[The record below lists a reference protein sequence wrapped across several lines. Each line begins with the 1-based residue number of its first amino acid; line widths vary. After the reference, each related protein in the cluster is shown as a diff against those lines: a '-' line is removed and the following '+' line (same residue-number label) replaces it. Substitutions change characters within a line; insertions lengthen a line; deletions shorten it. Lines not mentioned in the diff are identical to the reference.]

1 MELLVRSKFSVSLLA
16 ILLLTSCSSD
26 PYANAG
32 KCESPG
38 ESKVVDER
46 VAVCTGIEGKSKWYF
61 EGKYFD
67 DTLLLAKVKYAK
79 APLTDSLKEIIFKE
93 NLTVEDYAEVFD
105 IYKISIEELAKF
117 AQNEPRWDGLLEAN
131 SRLTESDTKLGYL
144 RSEMINQ
151 QFDWVQGKATQNQA
165 YIARQEY
172 MSFLNGDYDKTST
185 NYQAK
190 LNAMASSL
198 GSKYSITNESLLLVF
213 ITRYAKA
220 TK

>member
-1 MELLVRSKFSVSLLA
+1 
-16 ILLLTSCSSD
+16 
-26 PYANAG
+26 
-32 KCESPG
+32 
-38 ESKVVDER
+38 
-46 VAVCTGIEGKSKWYF
+46 
-61 EGKYFD
+61 
-67 DTLLLAKVKYAK
+67 
-79 APLTDSLKEIIFKE
+79 
-93 NLTVEDYAEVFD
+93 
-105 IYKISIEELAKF
+105 
-117 AQNEPRWDGLLEAN
+117 
-131 SRLTESDTKLGYL
+131 
-144 RSEMINQ
+144 MINQ

-220 TK
+220 TKLTINRHR

>member
-1 MELLVRSKFSVSLLA
+1 MNLKNKLLVSLMFLV
-16 ILLLTSCSSD
+16 LVTTSCSSD

-38 ESKVVDER
+38 ESKAVDER
-46 VAVCTGIEGKSKWYF
+46 VAVCTGVEGKSKWYF
-61 EGKYFD
+61 EGKYFE
-67 DTLLLAKVKYAK
+67 DTLLLAKVKYGNAS
-79 APLTDSLKEIIFKE
+79 LTDSLKEILSKE
-93 NLTVEDYAEVFD
+93 NLTVEDYVEVSR
-105 IYKISIEELAKF
+105 IYKIPIEELAKF

-144 RSEMINQ
+144 RSEMIKQ
-151 QFDWVQGKATQNQA
+151 QFDWVKGEATLNQRNT
-165 YIARQEY
+165 ARQEY
-172 MSFLNGDYDKTST
+172 MNFLNGEYEKTNT

-198 GSKYSITNESLLLVF
+198 GSKYSITSESLLLVF
-213 ITRYAKA
+213 ITRYAQA